1 MMPSDGGVVVAGGPE
16 ASGLIRDRDGEFTMK
31 RDRGERRACGM
42 CGSLGARGVAVLT
55 GCVVLLMTACT
66 AGGVSSG
73 AATRTGSLGVGNTL
87 GARGSLEIT
96 TEAAVHDTTIASPT
110 DAVWAALPTVFA
122 TLDIETPTVDARS
135 LTVGNP
141 EHSSARIEG
150 SRMSTYFDCG
160 TGLGG
165 PNADRYEVTIYMMV
179 QLLGPLAQGTMVR
192 TVVDAFAKPRDVSGN
207 AVHCVSKGVLERRV
221 VELMTETVGGP

>member
-1 MMPSDGGVVVAGGPE
+1 
-16 ASGLIRDRDGEFTMK
+16 
-31 RDRGERRACGM
+31 
-42 CGSLGARGVAVLT
+42 
-55 GCVVLLMTACT
+55 
-66 AGGVSSG
+66 
-73 AATRTGSLGVGNTL
+73 
-87 GARGSLEIT
+87 
-96 TEAAVHDTTIASPT
+96 
-110 DAVWAALPTVFA
+110 
-122 TLDIETPTVDARS
+122 
-135 LTVGNP
+135 
-141 EHSSARIEG
+141 
-150 SRMSTYFDCG
+150 MSTYFDCG